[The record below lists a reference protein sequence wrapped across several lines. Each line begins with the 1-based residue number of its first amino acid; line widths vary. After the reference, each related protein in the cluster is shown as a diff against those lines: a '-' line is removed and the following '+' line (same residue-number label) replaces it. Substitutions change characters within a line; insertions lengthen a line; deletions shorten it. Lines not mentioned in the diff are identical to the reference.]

1 MFVGGE
7 FYYEDKWLSSAPTIT
22 TDGMY
27 FLAGGQAC
35 LMVIGGYLRAQG
47 IERVLLPS
55 YLCPSI
61 LTALGHCGLAFDF
74 YRVNEDLSIDLDDLA
89 RKAAAHRALY
99 FINYFG
105 FLPAAEAL
113 GFFQTMQ
120 QHGKLVI
127 EDNAQAGFASHP
139 SGDFVFNSLRK
150 LAPYDGGY
158 LLTRHDMQPHIEP
171 YRGRPNR
178 RLPVMRAYRRRLPA
192 YLFHDE
198 DDYDELERLFR
209 LSEEYYA
216 EDFCV
221 MGDPEERANIERLD
235 WEGIRRTRRENY
247 NYLLELIAPIQ
258 EIEPIF
264 PALQDDNQPLG
275 LPVYVNDVSRDAVY
289 EQLGN
294 AEIGLPIHWE
304 EIRHHPATC
313 GDQLAVQMAGKMLT
327 LVIDQRT
334 SREQLDYLAAQLK
347 RAVKVVRNQ

>member
-7 FYYEDKWLSSAPTIT
+7 FYYEDMWLRSAPTIT

-35 LMVIGGYLRAQG
+35 LMVIGGYLRARG
-47 IERVLLPS
+47 IQRVLLPS

-61 LTALGHCGLAFDF
+61 LTALGKSGLAFDF

-89 RKAAAHRALY
+89 RKAAVHRVLY

-105 FLPAAEAL
+105 FSPSDDTLR
-113 GFFQTMQ
+113 FFQTMQ
-120 QHGKLVI
+120 QYGKLVI
-127 EDNAQAGFASHP
+127 EDNAQAGFASQTT
-139 SGDFVFNSLRK
+139 GDFVFNSLRK
-150 LAPYDGGY
+150 LSPYDGGY
-158 LLTRHDMQPHIEP
+158 LLTCHNMQTYIDPHLN
-171 YRGRPNR
+171 RPNR

-192 YLFHDE
+192 YLFNNQ
-198 DDYDELERLFR
+198 DDYDELERLFQ

-216 EDFCV
+216 ADFCV
-221 MGDPEERANIERLD
+221 LGDPEERANIERLD
-235 WEGIRRTRRENY
+235 WEGIRRARRENY

-275 LPVYVNDVSRDAVY
+275 LPVYVRGVSRDAVY
-289 EQLGN
+289 EELGN

-304 EIRHHPATC
+304 EIRRHPATR
-313 GDQLAVQMAGKMLT
+313 GDQLAVQMAGRMLT

-347 RAVKVVRNQ
+347 RAVRAA